1 MIVIGIDPG
10 QSGGIAWIEPA
21 FVTPRVAGAAKMP
34 ETEHDVCEHLRDLAK
49 RQGEPVLVVV
59 ELVTPMP
66 KQGLGSTWKFGQ
78 HYGMLRGILA
88 ALGWRYQLVTAGKW
102 QKALGCL
109 THGDKNISK
118 AAAQRLFPELKIT
131 HATADALLLAYY
143 ATRTL
148 DASPAGAALNT
159 QPAHLEG

>member
-1 MIVIGIDPG
+1 VICIGIDPG

-34 ETEHDVCEHLRDLAK
+34 ETEHDVCEYLRQLG
-49 RQGEPVLVVV
+49 RERGEPVLVVI
-59 ELVTPMP
+59 EHVTPMP

-88 ALGWRYQLVTAGKW
+88 ALGWRYELIRPQKW
-102 QKALGCL
+102 QATLGCL
-109 THGDKNISK
+109 THGDKNITK
-118 AAAQRLFPELKIT
+118 AMAQRLFPELKIT

-143 ATRTL
+143 AARSL
-148 DASPAGAALNT
+148 DHPTTPAAHAAGSL
-159 QPAHLEG
+159 QLEG